1 LYIKRRTYQEISLD
15 VFKFLIGYGLPDEFK
30 TRIREIV
37 TNSDLVRRDSS
48 IIWNLRPVTGQ
59 QNTFQLDYKVIY
71 KLQNLSTRRVD
82 YQFKTAKSPG
92 EDQET
97 RLTRLWGKF
106 PNSHYDYHQDRLQEA
121 PVETEPSGRSWIKG
135 DKVWVDAENV
145 VHGLEFK
152 VGADYE
158 SKLQRQFDYHVFAYP
173 TLGAVVM
180 VEHPKDFKVSLSP
193 RVEGDPDVDP
203 VGGDRLRTTWTY
215 RRLFFNSD
223 AIFVEWTPADGAS
236 PAAAETSKV
245 LKDKGQG
252 EQKPIAPPNAPA

>member
-1 LYIKRRTYQEISLD
+1 
-15 VFKFLIGYGLPDEFK
+15 
-30 TRIREIV
+30 
-37 TNSDLVRRDSS
+37 
-48 IIWNLRPVTGQ
+48 
-59 QNTFQLDYKVIY
+59 
-71 KLQNLSTRRVD
+71 
-82 YQFKTAKSPG
+82 
-92 EDQET
+92 
-97 RLTRLWGKF
+97 
-106 PNSHYDYHQDRLQEA
+106 
-121 PVETEPSGRSWIKG
+121 
-135 DKVWVDAENV
+135 
-145 VHGLEFK
+145 
-152 VGADYE
+152 
-158 SKLQRQFDYHVFAYP
+158 
-173 TLGAVVM
+173 